1 MPVQDSRSEYAA
13 RMHRV
18 LEFIDRHLEESLELD
33 TLASVANF
41 SAYHFH
47 RLFTAWM
54 GETLGEFV
62 RRRRLEVAA
71 QRLAGQPR
79 LAVTEV
85 ALGVGFGSTEAFSRA
100 FKTRFG
106 ATPTAWRRSQV
117 SNRDQV
123 HSNHDQAVGAP
134 HRNDGVM
141 KVTIVD
147 RQPATIAYLRH
158 VGPYGK
164 AVSEFWMNEVAPW
177 METNGLFGKPRYG
190 ISHDDPDVTAPGK
203 LRYDA
208 AVEVGP
214 DFVGTG
220 NHHKTVL
227 PGGKYA
233 VGRFDGNDR
242 DVTEAW
248 AWLIRDWLPDSGMQL
263 DSRPIFEHYPV
274 GSKYDVATGRFECE
288 ICIPVAPL

>member
-1 MPVQDSRSEYAA
+1 MPVQDSRSEYTA

-18 LEFIDRHLEESLELD
+18 LEFIDRHLDQPLELD
-33 TLASVANF
+33 ALASVANF

-71 QRLAGQPR
+71 QRLAAQPR

-100 FKTRFG
+100 FKSRFG

-123 HSNHDQAVGAP
+123 LSNHDQAVGASR
-134 HRNDGVM
+134 RNDGVM

-164 AVSEFWMNEVAPW
+164 PVSDFWMNEVAPW

-190 ISHDDPDVTAPGK
+190 ISHDDPDVTEPAK

-208 AVEVGP
+208 AVEVEP
-214 DFVGTG
+214 DFVGSG
-220 NHHKTVL
+220 KHQKTVL
-227 PGGKYA
+227 PGGRYA
-233 VGRFDGNDR
+233 VGKFEGNDR
-242 DVTEAW
+242 DVGEAW

-263 DSRPIFEHYPV
+263 DSRPFFEHYPV
-274 GSKYDVATGRFECE
+274 GSTYDEASGRFECE
-288 ICIPVAPL
+288 ICIPVMPL

>member
-1 MPVQDSRSEYAA
+1 MPVQDSRSEYTA

-18 LEFIDRHLEESLELD
+18 LEFIDRHLDQPLELD
-33 TLASVANF
+33 ALASVANF

-71 QRLAGQPR
+71 QRLAAQPR

-100 FKTRFG
+100 FKSRFG

-123 HSNHDQAVGAP
+123 LSNHDQAVGASR
-134 HRNDGVM
+134 RNDGVM

-164 AVSEFWMNEVAPW
+164 PVSDFWMNDVAPW

-190 ISHDDPDVTAPGK
+190 ISHDDPDVTAPEK

-214 DFVGTG
+214 DFVGSG
-220 NHHKTVL
+220 KHQKTVL
-227 PGGKYA
+227 PGGRYA
-233 VGRFDGNDR
+233 VGKFEGNDR
-242 DVTEAW
+242 DVGEAW

-263 DSRPIFEHYPV
+263 DSRPFFEHYPV
-274 GSKYDVATGRFECE
+274 GSTYDEASGRFECE
-288 ICIPVAPL
+288 ICIPVMPL